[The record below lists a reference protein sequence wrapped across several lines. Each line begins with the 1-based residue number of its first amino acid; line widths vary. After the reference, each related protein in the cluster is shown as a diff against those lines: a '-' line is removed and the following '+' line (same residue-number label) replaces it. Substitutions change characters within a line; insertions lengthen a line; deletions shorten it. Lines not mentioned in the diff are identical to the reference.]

1 MSNLNWG
8 MDILIIKRGNLIIY
22 TILTSNNHINVIKV
36 LLIGLTLKL
45 KINKLKAFK
54 WIKNKPELQ
63 SC

>member
-1 MSNLNWG
+1 

-45 KINKLKAFK
+45 KINKLKSFK
-54 WIKNKPELQ
+54 
-63 SC
+63 

>member
-1 MSNLNWG
+1 

-22 TILTSNNHINVIKV
+22 TIPTSNNRINVIKV

-54 WIKNKPELQ
+54 
-63 SC
+63 